1 MILKK
6 QICNALCEGF
16 SVRKVPVG
24 YAIKSPI
31 DWFLGEPLT
40 FYIREEMGRA
50 RLEDSGTLYADL
62 QAMGV
67 DFTSN
72 NRRLAL
78 DSLLKEHA
86 TQFHEEEYLFISE
99 WKPLNAIASIIPNYM
114 AFLTRVQDLM
124 FLNRDRVASTFRED
138 LIAAVENRFKKLGK
152 IEIGEAPIPS
162 LPRYTVDIVVK
173 THNGKTLAI
182 FPAVSELN
190 SVEAILFS
198 KELELE
204 KVDNVIPFL
213 VFEDFNSSKISQRT
227 MARALNSNLSTAAWN
242 GGKREVLDK
251 IYNQSGLKDAV

>member
-86 TQFHEEEYLFISE
+86 TQFH
-99 WKPLNAIASIIPNYM
+99 IIPNYM